1 MPLHRKRHT
10 HEPSHAH
17 RHRDGIATTFL
28 CTALL
33 VIGLGLYAS
42 ARAAQ
47 VTLRWDYDASG
58 AAGFMLYCGLSS
70 RSYTTRID
78 VGNTDTYRVTLADGA
93 THFCSVTAY
102 DPARVESAYSGE
114 LRIPL
119 AATAPP
125 APTPPPAAPTVAFAP
140 QPSSGRAPLDVVFAN
155 TTAGQVTSWI
165 WSFGDGGTSSL
176 WSPTHRYLQP
186 GTYYVALT
194 AVGPGGTRTLTSS
207 TPITVSASAP
217 APTTPPPASTPPPAA
232 PTVAFT
238 PQPSS
243 GRAPLDV
250 GFANTTAGQ
259 VTSWIWSFGDGG
271 TSSLW
276 SPTHRYLQPGT
287 YYVALTAVG
296 PGGTRTLTSSTPITV
311 STSGGANA
319 SLVAAYGFDEG
330 TGSSVTDLSGKGNVG
345 TLAGT
350 TWSSTGR
357 FGKSLYFNGS
367 SSRVTIKD
375 SPSLDV
381 SGAMTLAAWVYPTVA
396 MTGNQVVIVK
406 ERPGSNAYH
415 LHASGATS
423 GRVLTGIFTTTPN
436 QLWSAAPIAANRW
449 THLAAT
455 YDGAMQRLFVNGV
468 QVASRAQR
476 GAIATS
482 GNPLRIGADGVRGE
496 YFRGRID
503 EVRIYNRALS
513 STEIQAIMNTA
524 VSAR

>member
-207 TPITVSASAP
+207 TPITVS
-217 APTTPPPASTPPPAA
+217 
-232 PTVAFT
+232 
-238 PQPSS
+238 
-243 GRAPLDV
+243 
-250 GFANTTAGQ
+250 
-259 VTSWIWSFGDGG
+259 
-271 TSSLW
+271 
-276 SPTHRYLQPGT
+276 
-287 YYVALTAVG
+287 
-296 PGGTRTLTSSTPITV
+296 
-311 STSGGANA
+311 TSGGANA

-357 FGKSLYFNGS
+357 FGKSLSFNGS